1 MNFRKLIHWD
11 RAEDEIDKD
20 LSQQFGDICLSFE
33 AVSVLFSLLVYFSII
48 PRNIKMKLNES
59 LDCRLFYICKNLD
72 KIFEYGKLFL
82 LLRFSLCVC

>member
-33 AVSVLFSLLVYFSII
+33 AVSILFSLLVYFSII
-48 PRNIKMKLNES
+48 TRNIKMKLNES
-59 LDCRLFYICKNLD
+59 LDCRLYL
-72 KIFEYGKLFL
+72 
-82 LLRFSLCVC
+82 

>member
-33 AVSVLFSLLVYFSII
+33 AVSVLFSLVAGIFSNYT
-48 PRNIKMKLNES
+48 RNIKMKLNES
-59 LDCRLFYICKNLD
+59 LDCRLYL
-72 KIFEYGKLFL
+72 
-82 LLRFSLCVC
+82 

>member
-1 MNFRKLIHWD
+1 MNFRKLIHWN

-33 AVSVLFSLLVYFSII
+33 AVSILFSLLVYFSII

-59 LDCRLFYICKNLD
+59 LDCRLYL
-72 KIFEYGKLFL
+72 
-82 LLRFSLCVC
+82 